1 MLCLRF
7 NHLPESARDGG
18 LISYGADFGDIFHR
32 AARYADRI
40 LRRRPPTPTEIN
52 AGPHKTGTC
61 CWLGFRRERE
71 EILRRQPISFRLVVS
86 HAGFDGESE
95 LLQEMYERGLK
106 LPEVGTDLHAGDGM
120 LMFWSHVPIAPWQT
134 PEWLERCPLAA
145 GPSPSL
151 SASCAQA
158 EKSLE
163 HSVEQKSY
171 SFANLAPQ
179 TRHIRHRLSCASV
192 PPDFIDQ
199 KEKGISDQSEG
210 EIDENSVFHCF
221 PHKLVRGLA

>member
-1 MLCLRF
+1 VTTPTTQM
-7 NHLPESARDGG
+7 NNTT
-18 LISYGADFGDIFHR
+18 LITSPAG
-32 AARYADRI
+32 
-40 LRRRPPTPTEIN
+40 RRPPTPTEIN

-86 HAGFDGESE
+86 HAGFEGESE

-134 PEWLERCPLAA
+134 PEWLERSGPLAA

-158 EKSLE
+158 QKSLE

>member
-1 MLCLRF
+1 MPRSDDQQKGPQSTMGELRF
-7 NHLPESARDGG
+7 TGEIFEVPIKGDNNNGG
-18 LISYGADFGDIFHR
+18 LRFTGEIFFR
-32 AARYADRI
+32 S
-40 LRRRPPTPTEIN
+40 PC
-52 AGPHKTGTC
+52 KT
-61 CWLGFRRERE
+61 L
-71 EILRRQPISFRLVVS
+71 RLVVS
-86 HAGFDGESE
+86 HAGFEGESE